1 MNDNRHEG
9 SSGQWW
15 HTVMESSM
23 GVTSQELLHFPSVS
37 SLSGVHSDQEQMGHS
52 SSSFSDSYE
61 LSKTFPRVQKD
72 RSWKGPLCDQRWN
85 KQNLSGNGCR
95 SYSLS
100 SATRPTGKAHIDW
113 NRLELPSFSGSIF
126 NASCGSLLNVSE
138 IGEKTQCP
146 PATARNPNKAVLT
159 VDAMTMQ
166 ILVANDIACSLFG
179 YSSQELIGKKLS
191 ILIPSSSQSS
201 VEALGEEHL
210 DTDGHAVVVPGR
222 VVDAVTSSGEE
233 FPVSLWVRKIKSEA
247 HHSCLLVLLEAVE
260 RLMALVSFSSN
271 GKITSCDLPFA
282 QLYGFALPEEVVG
295 YKISDFIPSI
305 QIPFPGRKMSKAL
318 KLQRVVGLTREGTT
332 FPLSLKLRA
341 TVSDEEGNPVIE
353 DLSKDESRNV
363 PIMGVTYTA
372 TIWVFTS
379 VSGLITLHAD
389 ATIYGINNCFS
400 LTLFGYNREELLGK
414 EITFLIPGFYDYM
427 NTMNDSS
434 LLGAWID
441 DMETGNEGPART
453 SRSQHDDRS
462 PAHII
467 DNKRSP
473 RKVVGQDAGDSSL
486 CERNMVQLQEGNQ
499 KGHISAHF
507 SVQQKSNDVVHS
519 TLASFVDTSC
529 PGDKRHGFAEG
540 SLPAENE
547 QPDLLRSEICSRT
560 GIIEVS
566 NLTGNMPDL
575 QVPSYAGPQEQ
586 HNRLQVMEELPQAAC
601 DTDMGSLMHKG
612 CMDPEDFT
620 RNQDTVIQCSSHRPG
635 TLDTLGF
642 HTPPLDTQGLTYYTE
657 AETLLYRSVFGT
669 SFGTPTL
676 DEPWEGR
683 QNLHNFQIRKHPMFS
698 QFADKI
704 QNSSCYYCTLD
715 HISCKE
721 CQCSHQIKMDC
732 SHVESPESV
741 PSHCAAYP
749 YPVGKCITKEKSQDR
764 ETEVTDLTY
773 KLNKLEFT
781 ADLPCL
787 LRKYSCSNPGLLQAS
802 SFSMSNTDL
811 LIDDVN
817 TGVSTNGDEQLLR
830 SSSLHVVDSNYD
842 KSQLMAGRMLGLSA
856 QGHKLTRSFSSSTLD
871 THFPVVQ
878 QKIIA
883 GQDSHEGCLRS
894 YSPCIT
900 KSDIS
905 KGDLFEKGRVEVS
918 SNIHEVPLSLSY
930 STNGKDRHHILD
942 EQHVKMLVNRHEEMG
957 SCCLPLLVESK
968 KDLQHIV
975 KTQEINTFADGHL
988 KSQLTGPSIEKDCQ
1002 ASTKDHRSSVIAIKE
1017 SEEQLK
1023 NQLDI
1028 QHYPLLEKDACV
1040 PEGCLQGLDSH
1051 VTSTPVK
1058 SGTLLLSRSYH
1069 ITKNILEGNYVGSCY
1084 HRDGSRLRIHFQV
1097 KRVELTDT
1105 LPLFCVWIL
1114 KDFMESRKEAA
1125 VRRQFLLS
1133 SLTTS
1138 SQSIAEISALSLG
1151 EMICAANHSEASRG
1165 PEELEHMRACEGDY
1179 GKRYTTLNP
1188 IGKGAFGSVWT
1199 ARHKEDENE
1208 VVVKFILKEKVLED
1222 CWLHDPE
1229 LGRVIH
1235 EIAILT
1241 RLQHP
1246 NIVTVLDVFENTN
1259 FFQLVMEQHG
1269 NGLDLFEFID
1279 HQPSLDESLM
1289 SYIFRQ
1295 LVAAVGYLHSKH
1307 IVHRDIKDE
1316 NVVIAED
1323 FTIKLVDFGSAA
1335 YMEPGKLFYTFCGTI
1350 EYCAPEVL
1358 LGNPY
1363 QGPELEMWALGVTL
1377 FTLVFGE
1384 NPFCEV
1390 EETLDA
1396 VLKPPFLVSSVQ
1408 MLFPMSKE
1416 TPRSIPLIDVYT
1428 SDPYSASDARDIE
1441 RRAQLE
1447 DRTLNDL
1454 MDLISSLLHPEPL
1467 ERLTLKELVA
1477 DPWVLQPVNLG
1488 KYSWEK
1494 VYHSN
1499 IDEAESGQMD
1509 DLTAHTAYGEL
1520 NQNAS
1525 PADSKLER
1533 STDALEQEL
1542 LKFLLSEDEEC

>member
-9 SSGQWW
+9 SSSGQWW

-676 DEPWEGR
+676 DEPWEG
-683 QNLHNFQIRKHPMFS
+683 
-698 QFADKI
+698 
-704 QNSSCYYCTLD
+704 
-715 HISCKE
+715 
-721 CQCSHQIKMDC
+721 
-732 SHVESPESV
+732 
-741 PSHCAAYP
+741 
-749 YPVGKCITKEKSQDR
+749 KCITKEKSQDR

-1396 VLKPPFLVSSVQ
+1396 VLKPPFLVSS
-1408 MLFPMSKE
+1408 
-1416 TPRSIPLIDVYT
+1416 
-1428 SDPYSASDARDIE
+1428 
-1441 RRAQLE
+1441 
-1447 DRTLNDL
+1447 DL

>member
-9 SSGQWW
+9 SSSGQWW

-676 DEPWEGR
+676 DEPWEG
-683 QNLHNFQIRKHPMFS
+683 
-698 QFADKI
+698 
-704 QNSSCYYCTLD
+704 
-715 HISCKE
+715 
-721 CQCSHQIKMDC
+721 
-732 SHVESPESV
+732 
-741 PSHCAAYP
+741 
-749 YPVGKCITKEKSQDR
+749 
-764 ETEVTDLTY
+764 
-773 KLNKLEFT
+773 
-781 ADLPCL
+781 
-787 LRKYSCSNPGLLQAS
+787 
-802 SFSMSNTDL
+802 
-811 LIDDVN
+811 
-817 TGVSTNGDEQLLR
+817 
-830 SSSLHVVDSNYD
+830 
-842 KSQLMAGRMLGLSA
+842 
-856 QGHKLTRSFSSSTLD
+856 
-871 THFPVVQ
+871 
-878 QKIIA
+878 
-883 GQDSHEGCLRS
+883 
-894 YSPCIT
+894 
-900 KSDIS
+900 
-905 KGDLFEKGRVEVS
+905 
-918 SNIHEVPLSLSY
+918 
-930 STNGKDRHHILD
+930 
-942 EQHVKMLVNRHEEMG
+942 
-957 SCCLPLLVESK
+957 
-968 KDLQHIV
+968 
-975 KTQEINTFADGHL
+975 
-988 KSQLTGPSIEKDCQ
+988 
-1002 ASTKDHRSSVIAIKE
+1002 
-1017 SEEQLK
+1017 
-1023 NQLDI
+1023 
-1028 QHYPLLEKDACV
+1028 
-1040 PEGCLQGLDSH
+1040 
-1051 VTSTPVK
+1051 
-1058 SGTLLLSRSYH
+1058 
-1069 ITKNILEGNYVGSCY
+1069 
-1084 HRDGSRLRIHFQV
+1084 IHFQV